1 MLQGLHPSL
10 SFDGTPQFLPS
21 ILTNQSYTNVT
32 GGQVV
37 EISSNNGKV
46 SIYSAIKSE
55 STIIIP
61 DAIYIGGLI
70 QQIDKVLTIP
80 LQAPATITQAGL
92 SDLIA
97 FLDIGGWLSNHTIA
111 QAVIDLENLSCF
123 GPNSPQYS
131 SSYTGLQALDSESL
145 LSVFDY
151 ALVVGPVAYSSQLK
165 NGTVM
170 KTLSGKDITVTILG
184 NDTYLD
190 ASKVIIRDYLTSN
203 GVLQVL
209 DR

>member
-1 MLQGLHPSL
+1 M
-10 SFDGTPQFLPS
+10 
-21 ILTNQSYTNVT
+21 
-32 GGQVV
+32 
-37 EISSNNGKV
+37 
-46 SIYSAIKSE
+46 
-55 STIIIP
+55 
-61 DAIYIGGLI
+61 
-70 QQIDKVLTIP
+70 
-80 LQAPATITQAGL
+80 
-92 SDLIA
+92 
-97 FLDIGGWLSNHTIA
+97 SNHTIA

-165 NGTVM
+165 NSTVM